1 MRSQRPLRPCS
12 RAVSPVV
19 ALCGLFPGGVETCPA
34 RAAEATSEGV
44 AGKGRAHSP
53 CHSERSEESVLSAS
67 GEVRRGDEDTDP
79 STPLR
84 SAQDD
89 NDGRLARHNYAAYP
103 NDVSANPPSFYPASP
118 GQAEP
123 PAVHRLPQST
133 GQKPGPTSLDEKKR
147 RNEK

>member
-1 MRSQRPLRPCS
+1 MGREHLPRPDS
-12 RAVSPVV
+12 GGAV
-19 ALCGLFPGGVETCPA
+19 GA
-34 RAAEATSEGV
+34 RY
-44 AGKGRAHSP
+44 GKEKTDRP

-123 PAVHRLPQST
+123 PAVHRLLHAT
-133 GQKPGPTSLDEKKR
+133 GQKPGPTSLHEKKR
-147 RNEK
+147 KNEM